1 MSYLFRSFAPAKSR
15 LVSSMNTDAVVNL
28 FSKLKAHNS
37 IHYQK
42 LVFAIFTI
50 CISLFSSAS
59 YALYQYT
66 YSGSTINGTLTNY
79 HVFEPEP
86 YTTTEDF
93 SGAIFIQF
101 TSPTLLTGATDLTN
115 IGSFMMGGET
125 TPSYYGNGTITGNW
139 VYPYPYQVSAYHSY
153 GEFQIAAADAN
164 GLPTDWNIKMQG
176 DEGYTRHTYS
186 NFESTPSTDK
196 IFGYSEYGYEWSG
209 QTTNQGQWSVVS
221 VVPEPETYAM
231 LLAGLGLMAYVIRR
245 RKLG

>member
-1 MSYLFRSFAPAKSR
+1 MNALLENYSR
-15 LVSSMNTDAVVNL
+15 PQNRPRNT
-28 FSKLKAHNS
+28 FSKLFRY
-37 IHYQK
+37 ILLCLIGVG
-42 LVFAIFTI
+42 LVSFTT
-50 CISLFSSAS
+50 LAFSA
-59 YALYQYT
+59 YQYT

-86 YTTTEDF
+86 FTTTEDF

-101 TSPTLLTGATDLTN
+101 TSPTLLTGSADLTE

-153 GEFQIAAADAN
+153 GEFQIFAVDAN

-176 DEGYTRHTYS
+176 DAGYTRHTYS
-186 NFESTPSTDK
+186 NFESTPATDK
-196 IFGYSEYGYEWSG
+196 IYGYSEYGYDWSG
-209 QTTNQGQWSVVS
+209 ETTNPGQWSVVS

-231 LLAGLGLMAYVIRR
+231 LLMGLGMIGYVIRR
-245 RKLG
+245 QKLG